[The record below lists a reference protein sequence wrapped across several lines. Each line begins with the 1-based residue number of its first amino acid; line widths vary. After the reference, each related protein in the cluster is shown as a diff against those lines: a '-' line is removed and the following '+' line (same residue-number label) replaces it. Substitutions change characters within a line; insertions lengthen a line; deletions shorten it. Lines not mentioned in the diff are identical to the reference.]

1 MPTPPLD
8 PAERR
13 RRLARMIRVDH
24 AGEFGA
30 QQIYAGQLAVLGDSA
45 VADDLEHMRA
55 QEVAHL
61 SRFEK
66 LMVDRRVR
74 PTVLYP
80 LWQAAGFALG
90 AGTALMGEKAAMAC
104 TIAVEEVI
112 DEHYAQQ
119 INELRADPAERELA
133 DDLERFRQEEADH
146 RDLATARGG
155 TETAGYGLLRGVIR
169 RGCKTAIWL
178 SERL

>member
-24 AGEFGA
+24 AGEFG
-30 QQIYAGQLAVLGDSA
+30 
-45 VADDLEHMRA
+45 
-55 QEVAHL
+55 
-61 SRFEK
+61 
-66 LMVDRRVR
+66 
-74 PTVLYP
+74 
-80 LWQAAGFALG
+80 
-90 AGTALMGEKAAMAC
+90 
-104 TIAVEEVI
+104 
-112 DEHYAQQ
+112 AQQ

>member
-1 MPTPPLD
+1 
-8 PAERR
+8 
-13 RRLARMIRVDH
+13 
-24 AGEFGA
+24 
-30 QQIYAGQLAVLGDSA
+30 
-45 VADDLEHMRA
+45 
-55 QEVAHL
+55 
-61 SRFEK
+61 
-66 LMVDRRVR
+66 MVDRRVR
-74 PTVLYP
+74 PTVLHP

>member
-45 VADDLEHMRA
+45 TADDLEHMRA

-61 SRFEK
+61 RHFEK

-74 PTVLYP
+74 PTVLHP

>member
-8 PAERR
+8 PVERR
-13 RRLARMIRVDH
+13 RRLSRMIRVDH

-45 VADDLEHMRA
+45 AADDLKHMRT

-61 SRFEK
+61 RHFEK

-74 PTVLYP
+74 PTVLHP

-90 AGTALMGEKAAMAC
+90 VGTALMGEKAAMAC

-119 INELRADPAERELA
+119 INELRADPAERKLA